1 MLLNRILVGHLGFRE
16 ESVRG
21 GLLALVYK
29 LLLVVWDRRSFVDGA
44 GCDASF
50 KLVELFPRKMLIT
63 AGRRWVSGLV
73 DAFVL
78 HRGLAGSPGGLR

>member
-1 MLLNRILVGHLGFRE
+1 
-16 ESVRG
+16 
-21 GLLALVYK
+21 
-29 LLLVVWDRRSFVDGA
+29 
-44 GCDASF
+44 
-50 KLVELFPRKMLIT
+50 LFPRKMLIT